1 MDQKKTDYGN
11 WVPLALMKRLA
22 AIAGALL
29 AGEVLLIVLDGPTA
43 LTLLVGGLL
52 AAAVILWLYMLR
64 CRVLF
69 DFNRGGLMG
78 QVHQYLT
85 DHLPWDGRGTL
96 LDIGCGS
103 GALTIRCA
111 KRFPNASLVGV
122 DYWGAAWSYA
132 KEQCQQNA
140 AAGRAA
146 EGIVGQADKFIV
158 VLGIRTE
165 TAQADRHAALKVPVQ
180 LGLGP
185 VVFLKI
191 MKELFGGAGESQF
204 LGTALEVF
212 PYSFNFLHRGL
223 FTEGDKHSGGMAIR
237 YRHP

>member
-1 MDQKKTDYGN
+1 M
-11 WVPLALMKRLA
+11 
-22 AIAGALL
+22 
-29 AGEVLLIVLDGPTA
+29 
-43 LTLLVGGLL
+43 
-52 AAAVILWLYMLR
+52 
-64 CRVLF
+64 
-69 DFNRGGLMG
+69 
-78 QVHQYLT
+78 
-85 DHLPWDGRGTL
+85 
-96 LDIGCGS
+96 
-103 GALTIRCA
+103 
-111 KRFPNASLVGV
+111 
-122 DYWGAAWSYA
+122 
-132 KEQCQQNA
+132 
-140 AAGRAA
+140 
-146 EGIVGQADKFIV
+146 GQADKFIV

-191 MKELFGGAGESQF
+191 MKELFGGAGESQL